1 MFSYINS
8 WLFTVFSDLME
19 WWKNKHILNPF
30 CKKTL
35 TLMCQHNESKFGNW
49 LYPVFR
55 FLFLKYI
62 QISAYL
68 VSVSFAYLTNLKQ
81 YDTKHLHNKL
91 EKFVVIFFFAL
102 FTCSVKSYS
111 LTSCYSPLGDAVNMG
126 LCCTWTTLAQTPE
139 CCLWTSA
146 LTEVNIRLSLCQRIT
161 NTCATTCYTA
171 LLWSLKCL
179 WAALGNEPTSF
190 WK

>member
-91 EKFVVIFFFAL
+91 EKFVVIFFL
-102 FTCSVKSYS
+102 P
-111 LTSCYSPLGDAVNMG
+111 YSPVVSSPILWPPATHLWETQWIWVSVAPGLPWHKHQNAVCE
-126 LCCTWTTLAQTPE
+126 LQ
-139 CCLWTSA
+139 LWQKS
-146 LTEVNIRLSLCQRIT
+146 I
-161 NTCATTCYTA
+161 
-171 LLWSLKCL
+171 
-179 WAALGNEPTSF
+179 
-190 WK
+190 